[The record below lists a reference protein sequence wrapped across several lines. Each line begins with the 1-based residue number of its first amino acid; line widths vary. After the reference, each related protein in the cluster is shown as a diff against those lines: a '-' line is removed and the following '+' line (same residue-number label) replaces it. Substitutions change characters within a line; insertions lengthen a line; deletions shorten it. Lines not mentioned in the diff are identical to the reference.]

1 MAKPYEDR
9 GVKPGKC
16 APLRL
21 SKFRP
26 SSPPAIGVY
35 VGLVLAVASGQSLS
49 QSTPQT
55 LASQEQRR
63 AEERDRAQR
72 EQLERT
78 SDVRPQ
84 VAAPARLDRLP
95 IEATCFQ
102 ITLLT
107 LKPAVSDLASA
118 ETGASTVNWDWA
130 LDAAAGPTQDDSP
143 LKRCVGALGIDLV
156 IKRLQ
161 DAVLARGFVTT
172 RILAQPQD
180 LSGGVLALT
189 VVPGRIRAIRFA
201 EPVDPRGT
209 AWTAVP
215 AKPGDVV
222 NLRDIEQALENFKRV
237 PTAEANIEIVPSDG
251 PQARPGESDLLIT
264 YKQGLPLRLS
274 LSVDDSGTQATGKY
288 QSAISISYDNA
299 LTLNDL
305 LYVTLSQDVGTGQ
318 GGSRKA
324 QGTHGDTLHYSVP
337 LGYWTVGATINHGR
351 YFQTVAGI
359 GQNYVYRGTNSSAE
373 VKLSRLVY
381 RDATRKTTLALKA
394 FQRRS
399 GNFIDDT
406 EVEVQRRAV
415 GGWEWGI
422 SHKEFLGQATIDAN
436 LAYKR
441 GTGAFSAIAAPEEA
455 FGEGTSRFAAT
466 SADVTLNVP
475 FKLAQQSLRYSATWR
490 GQYNH
495 TPLTPQDRFAIGG
508 RFSVRGFD
516 GESALVAER
525 GWLIRNDISLS
536 LGDSGHTFYVGLD
549 HGQVSG
555 PGSGLL
561 AGTKLTGAVVGL
573 RGAFKNLQ
581 YDVFVGAPVRK
592 PAFFRTATFATGASI
607 NLAF

>member
-1 MAKPYEDR
+1 M
-9 GVKPGKC
+9 
-16 APLRL
+16 
-21 SKFRP
+21 
-26 SSPPAIGVY
+26 
-35 VGLVLAVASGQSLS
+35 
-49 QSTPQT
+49 
-55 LASQEQRR
+55 
-63 AEERDRAQR
+63 
-72 EQLERT
+72 
-78 SDVRPQ
+78 
-84 VAAPARLDRLP
+84 
-95 IEATCFQ
+95 
-102 ITLLT
+102 
-107 LKPAVSDLASA
+107 
-118 ETGASTVNWDWA
+118 
-130 LDAAAGPTQDDSP
+130 
-143 LKRCVGALGIDLV
+143 RCVGALGIDLV

-161 DAVLARGFVTT
+161 DAVIARGFVTT

-189 VVPGRIRAIRFA
+189 VVPGRIGTIRFA
-201 EPVDPRGT
+201 APEDLRGT
-209 AWTAVP
+209 AWNAVP
-215 AKPGDVV
+215 ASPGDVV

-237 PTAEANIEIVPSDG
+237 PTAEANIELVPSDS

-274 LSVDDSGTQATGKY
+274 LSADDSGTKATGQY
-288 QSAISISYDNA
+288 QIALSLSYDNA

-305 LYVTLSQDVGTGQ
+305 LYVTLSQDVGE

-324 QGTHGDTLHYSVP
+324 QGTHADTLHYSLP

-351 YFQTVAGI
+351 YFQTVAGVN
-359 GQNYVYRGTNSSAE
+359 QSYVYRGTNSNAE
-373 VKLSRLVY
+373 VKVSRLVY

-399 GNFIDDT
+399 SNFIDDT
-406 EVEVQRRAV
+406 AVEVQRRAV

-422 SHKEFLGQATIDAN
+422 SHKEFLGQATLDGN

-441 GTGAFSAIAAPEEA
+441 GTGAFSSMAAPEEA
-455 FGEGTSRFAAT
+455 FGEGTSRFAVT

-475 FKLAQQSLRYSATWR
+475 FKLAEQSLRYSATWR

-525 GWLIRNDISLS
+525 GWLIRNDLSLS
-536 LGDSGHTFYVGLD
+536 LGDSGQVFYVGMD

-555 PGSGLL
+555 PSSSLL

-573 RGAFKNLQ
+573 RGAFKNMQ

-592 PAFFRTATFATGASI
+592 PALFRTASFATGVSV
-607 NLAF
+607 NFAF